1 MERAVFAIGRY
12 WRGRFEIE
20 GGRFAV
26 GRYST
31 TGEDG
36 LYP

>member
-20 GGRFAV
+20 GGR
-26 GRYST
+26 Y
-31 TGEDG
+31 GEGG
-36 LYP
+36 LP